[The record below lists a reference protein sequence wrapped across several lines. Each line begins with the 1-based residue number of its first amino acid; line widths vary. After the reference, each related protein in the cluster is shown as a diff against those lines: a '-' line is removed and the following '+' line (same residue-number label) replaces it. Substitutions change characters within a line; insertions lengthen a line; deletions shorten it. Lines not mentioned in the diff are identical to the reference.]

1 MAKKKNKEPSPHLY
15 SIKLF
20 ISRETYQ
27 EVDGGQLWLAIGP
40 VHGMKIPY
48 TSIVVNYDE
57 KRHRLTAFQNGNKIC
72 DRDAYYGSAFEIIQ
86 PQNRKKTRVTLLRY
100 PHGTENV
107 IPWICGYTNP
117 ETRTTN
123 LKHFHQIRRIERA
136 KLGANWCDHGTNH
149 RGRYHRFSSINVN
162 GETHLTAAYAD
173 PRMDKAE
180 IAQVVS
186 ACRDTR
192 YPVEFIKNIL
202 YAQAGFRGGDFA
214 TVI

>member
-15 SIKLF
+15 SVRLF

-57 KRHRLTAFQNGNKIC
+57 KRHRFTAFQNGNKIC
-72 DRDAYYGSAFEIIQ
+72 DRDAYYGSAFQIVQ

-100 PHGTENV
+100 PHGAENAV
-107 IPWICGYTNP
+107 PWICGYTNP

-123 LKHFHQIRRIERA
+123 LKTFHQIRRTERA
-136 KLGANWCDHGTNH
+136 KLGVDWLD
-149 RGRYHRFSSINVN
+149 RGVNDRGKFHRFSAINID
-162 GETHLTAAYAD
+162 GKKHLTAAYAD
-173 PRMDKAE
+173 PRMSKEE

-186 ACRDTR
+186 NCRDQR
-192 YPVEFIKNIL
+192 FPIEFIKNIL
-202 YAQAGFRGGDFA
+202 YTQAGFRGEDCA